1 MMCLEA
7 IPSPSSSA
15 SQVSI
20 TTIASTTLTSTEQ
33 PTVPRHSRPPQ
44 NTRSQWR
51 ALSLFPAVDTSR
63 ALSRIL
69 RWAPVAGIVI
79 LLCIGLI
86 NVFGALTGK
95 ASAPPSHPAP
105 RSTTISP
112 SRISTVFTSDGL
124 ITVTL
129 DVSPNH
135 TGANISLFTTM
146 LDMKMATT
154 SMPLH
159 PDGQG
164 HFQGTAELSMGG
176 DWGLRMLIQTP
187 DHKLHEAHIHLLTP
201 A

>member
-1 MMCLEA
+1 M
-7 IPSPSSSA
+7 
-15 SQVSI
+15 
-20 TTIASTTLTSTEQ
+20 
-33 PTVPRHSRPPQ
+33 
-44 NTRSQWR
+44 
-51 ALSLFPAVDTSR
+51 FPAVDTST
-63 ALSRIL
+63 ALARIL

-79 LLCIGLI
+79 LLCVGLI

-112 SRISTVFTSDGL
+112 SRIATVFTSDGL
-124 ITVTL
+124 IAVTL
-129 DVSPNH
+129 YVSPNH
-135 TGANISLFTTM
+135 TGTNIFTLNLNESRTGRAITNAHISLFTTM

-187 DHKLHEAHIHLLTP
+187 NHKFHEAHIHLLTP